1 MASSMSPWS
10 SAAPYRPRPSWAPS
24 ATKSSRP
31 LRRVAPCS
39 SSRSDPEFGN
49 RQRRGLGGRDAV
61 WEVEMSTSALRG
73 RHRTG
78 RPHRLDSRSGKVLA
92 WLPAALLLLAP
103 LPGHRVAAQ
112 EAHKEYPKP
121 LRLCAD
127 PANLPFSSAD
137 SKTPG

>member
-39 SSRSDPEFGN
+39 SSRSDPEFG
-49 RQRRGLGGRDAV
+49 DAV

-78 RPHRLDSRSGKVLA
+78 RPHRSDSRSGKVLA

-137 SKTPG
+137 SKTPGLYLEIGEAI